1 MEPKKYACACV
12 WPWVCMVSRGCYVAW
27 KENGLILCSALVVVV
42 MYGKV
47 MKFMKVVVGIA
58 EYGWCCV
65 TRNELMLLGVLGVV
79 VVSSIMKMRV

>member
-47 MKFMKVVVGIA
+47 MKFMKVV
-58 EYGWCCV
+58 GW
-65 TRNELMLLGVLGVV
+65 LGWPNMGGVV
-79 VVSSIMKMRV
+79 CQRVNKFYLV